1 MIRLKEIVIL
11 ILIIFLL
18 FHKDILQYYDK
29 IKYSGIVRGE
39 VKRKETTNLDYIPK
53 VIYKTG
59 IDDYDKLPKILKD
72 IFKSNLEINPNF
84 TIKYYSDKDSGEFI
98 KHNFSK
104 DIINAYDKLIPG
116 AYKADLFRY
125 CILYKNGGLY
135 SDLTQ
140 RILKPL
146 ETFIDF
152 KKDKIYLV
160 KDIEHYKVN
169 GQGSS
174 KGIQISFI
182 ATRPGNDIFLKAIH
196 RIVKNVKDEYYGYN
210 ALYPTGPSLFYQL
223 LKDYKGEY
231 KIGLKETGQNKIVN
245 ENDETIIISKIVDH
259 QQKILKNKDH
269 YTVLWSNRRIY
280 KSIYTFEH
288 LKRLVK

>member
-1 MIRLKEIVIL
+1 MIGLKEIVIV
-11 ILIIFLL
+11 IIIIFLL
-18 FHKDILQYYDK
+18 FHKEILQYYDK
-29 IKYSGIVRGE
+29 VKYSGILRGDVRE
-39 VKRKETTNLDYIPK
+39 KEKDNLDYIPK

-59 IDDYDKLPKILKD
+59 IDDYDKLPQRLKA
-72 IFKSNLEINPNF
+72 IFKDNLKINTNF
-84 TIKYYSDKDSGEFI
+84 TIRYYSDKDSREFI
-98 KHNFSK
+98 RNNFSK

-125 CILYKNGGLY
+125 CILYKNGGVY

-146 ETFIDF
+146 ESFIDF
-152 KKDKIYLV
+152 EKDELYLV

-169 GQGSS
+169 GEGSS

-182 ATRPGNDIFLKAIH
+182 AARPGNDIFLKAIR

-210 ALYPTGPSLFYQL
+210 ALYPTGPSLFYHL
-223 LKDYKGEY
+223 LKDYKSKY

-259 QQKILKNKDH
+259 QQKILRNKDH

-280 KSIYTFEH
+280 KSI
-288 LKRLVK
+288 

>member
-1 MIRLKEIVIL
+1 MIRIKEIVIV

-18 FHKDILQYYDK
+18 FHKEILQYYDK
-29 IKYSGIVRGE
+29 IKYSGILRGDVSE
-39 VKRKETTNLDYIPK
+39 KEKDNLDYIPK

-59 IDDYDKLPKILKD
+59 IDDYDKLPQRLKD
-72 IFKSNLEINPNF
+72 IFKSNLKINPNF
-84 TIKYYSDKDSGEFI
+84 TIRYYSDKDSREFI
-98 KHNFSK
+98 KNNFSK

-125 CILYKNGGLY
+125 CILYKNGGIY

-140 RILKPL
+140 YILKPL
-146 ETFIDF
+146 DTFIDF
-152 KKDKIYLV
+152 EKDKLYLV
-160 KDIEHYKVN
+160 KDIEHYKIN
-169 GQGSS
+169 GEGSS

-182 ATRPGNDIFLKAIH
+182 AARPGNEIFLKAIR

-210 ALYPTGPSLFYQL
+210 ALYPTGPSLFYHL
-223 LKDYKGEY
+223 LKDYKNEY

-245 ENDETIIISKIVDH
+245 ENDETIIISKIVGH
-259 QQKILKNKDH
+259 QQKILKNNDH

-280 KSIYTFEH
+280 KSI
-288 LKRLVK
+288 

>member
-1 MIRLKEIVIL
+1 MIGLREIVIV

-29 IKYSGIVRGE
+29 IKYIGIVRGDVSE
-39 VKRKETTNLDYIPK
+39 KERDNLDYIPK

-59 IDDYDKLPKILKD
+59 IDDYDKLPQRLKD
-72 IFKSNLEINPNF
+72 IFKDILKINPNF
-84 TIKYYSDKDSGEFI
+84 TIRYYSDKDSREFI
-98 KHNFSK
+98 KNNFSK
-104 DIINAYDKLIPG
+104 DIIVAYDKLIPG
-116 AYKADLFRY
+116 AYKADMFRY
-125 CILYKNGGLY
+125 CIMYKNGGIY

-146 ETFIDF
+146 ESFIDF
-152 KKDKIYLV
+152 KKDKLYLV

-169 GQGSS
+169 GEGSS
-174 KGIQISFI
+174 RGIQISFI
-182 ATRPGNDIFLKAIH
+182 AARPGNDIFLKAIR
-196 RIVKNVKDEYYGYN
+196 RIVKNVKNEYYGYN
-210 ALYPTGPSLFYQL
+210 ALYPTGPSLFYHL
-223 LKDYKGEY
+223 LKDYKGGY

-259 QQKILKNKDH
+259 QQKILRNKDH

-280 KSIYTFEH
+280 KSI
-288 LKRLVK
+288 

>member
-1 MIRLKEIVIL
+1 MIGLREIVIV

-29 IKYSGIVRGE
+29 IKYSGIVRGDVSE
-39 VKRKETTNLDYIPK
+39 KERDNLDYIPK

-59 IDDYDKLPKILKD
+59 IDDYDKLPQRLKD
-72 IFKSNLEINPNF
+72 IFKDNLKINPNF
-84 TIKYYSDKDSGEFI
+84 TIRYYSDKDSREFI
-98 KHNFSK
+98 KNNFSK
-104 DIINAYDKLIPG
+104 DIIVAYDKLIPG
-116 AYKADLFRY
+116 AYKADMFRY
-125 CILYKNGGLY
+125 CILYKNGGIY

-146 ETFIDF
+146 ESFIDF
-152 KKDKIYLV
+152 KKDKLYLV

-169 GQGSS
+169 GEGSS
-174 KGIQISFI
+174 RGIQISFI
-182 ATRPGNDIFLKAIH
+182 AARPGNDIFLKAIR
-196 RIVKNVKDEYYGYN
+196 RIVKNVKNEYYGYN
-210 ALYPTGPSLFYQL
+210 ALYPTGPSLFYHL
-223 LKDYKGEY
+223 LKDYKGGY

-259 QQKILKNKDH
+259 QQKILRNKDH

-280 KSIYTFEH
+280 KSI
-288 LKRLVK
+288 

>member
-1 MIRLKEIVIL
+1 MIGLREIVIV

-29 IKYSGIVRGE
+29 IKYSGIVRGDVNE
-39 VKRKETTNLDYIPK
+39 KERDNLDYIPK

-59 IDDYDKLPKILKD
+59 IDDYDKLPQRLKD
-72 IFKSNLEINPNF
+72 IFKGNLKINPNF
-84 TIKYYSDKDSGEFI
+84 TIRYYSDKDSREFI
-98 KHNFSK
+98 KNNFSK
-104 DIINAYDKLIPG
+104 DIIDSYDKLVPG
-116 AYKADLFRY
+116 AYKADMFRY
-125 CILYKNGGLY
+125 CILYKNGGVY

-146 ETFIDF
+146 ESFIDF
-152 KKDKIYLV
+152 KKDKLYLV

-169 GQGSS
+169 GEGSS

-182 ATRPGNDIFLKAIH
+182 AARPGNDIFLKAIR

-210 ALYPTGPSLFYQL
+210 ALYPTGPSLFYHL
-223 LKDYKGEY
+223 LKDYKGGY

-259 QQKILKNKDH
+259 QQKILRNKDH

-280 KSIYTFEH
+280 KSI
-288 LKRLVK
+288 

>member
-1 MIRLKEIVIL
+1 MIGLREIVIV

-29 IKYSGIVRGE
+29 IKYIGIVRGDVNE
-39 VKRKETTNLDYIPK
+39 KERDNLDYIPK

-59 IDDYDKLPKILKD
+59 IDDYDKLPQRLKD
-72 IFKSNLEINPNF
+72 IFKGNLKINPNF
-84 TIKYYSDKDSGEFI
+84 TIRYYSDKDSREFI
-98 KHNFSK
+98 KNNFSK
-104 DIINAYDKLIPG
+104 DIIDSYDKLVPG
-116 AYKADLFRY
+116 AYKADMFRY
-125 CILYKNGGLY
+125 CILYKNGGVY

-146 ETFIDF
+146 ESFIDF
-152 KKDKIYLV
+152 KKDKLYLV

-169 GQGSS
+169 GEGSS

-182 ATRPGNDIFLKAIH
+182 AARPGNDIFLKAIR

-210 ALYPTGPSLFYQL
+210 ALYPTGPSLFYHL
-223 LKDYKGEY
+223 LKDYKGGY

-259 QQKILKNKDH
+259 QQKILRNKDH

-280 KSIYTFEH
+280 KSI
-288 LKRLVK
+288 